1 MGLMADPAGKVGAP
15 MDPRAGLRRLFGFDD
30 FRPGQAEAV
39 DAAMAGRDVLVVM
52 PTGSGKSLCYQLPAL
67 LRDDLTVVVSPLV
80 SLMQDQVDGLR
91 AVAPDAVALV
101 NAQEDPAA
109 NRAAVTRAA
118 AGELRLLYVAPER
131 FSSPGFVE
139 ALRRARVGLFVVD
152 EAHCVSQWGHDFRP
166 DYFRLADA
174 ARYLGADALVASTAT
189 ATTQVAGDVARRLG
203 LRDPVRI
210 STGFDRPNLSFAVV
224 RCRTR
229 ESKHAQIAAALAEPE
244 ALPAIVYAG
253 TRAGCEALAPRLG
266 AALGV
271 EALVYH
277 AGLRREER
285 AEAQRRFMGG
295 DVPLVVATNAFG
307 MGVDK
312 ADVRTVCHETVPQS
326 VEALYQEAGRAGRD
340 GRPARCLLFAEPR
353 DKGLHV
359 FFIERARVDDDAFGR
374 VAARLAEAASEEAAG
389 ELSGPEGP
397 LAGARYNLPLRE
409 LQGTNKKDED
419 AIRSVL
425 GHLVRAGVI
434 QPSPAPP
441 DRASGRLV
449 SAFDGKAL
457 ALCRSAA
464 NEAERARWRQYRA
477 IWSFVEQSSC
487 RRRAILRHFG
497 DNTDPEP
504 TVPCCDTCAPE
515 IVAAVLPAGRA
526 GAGRGARR
534 DRPEAGRRP
543 PAAPVPA
550 RQGGRG
556 PAITSPPESIEQA
569 IIEIVQQA
577 EPGVGRT
584 RAVEIL
590 RGGRS
595 KVIQKHSYD
604 GLPPYGTFSH
614 LSSGEVLE
622 RVDAMLAEGRLRSTG
637 GRFPKLAA
645 AG

>member
-1 MGLMADPAGKVGAP
+1 M
-15 MDPRAGLRRLFGFDD
+15 
-30 FRPGQAEAV
+30 
-39 DAAMAGRDVLVVM
+39 
-52 PTGSGKSLCYQLPAL
+52 
-67 LRDDLTVVVSPLV
+67 
-80 SLMQDQVDGLR
+80 
-91 AVAPDAVALV
+91 
-101 NAQEDPAA
+101 
-109 NRAAVTRAA
+109 
-118 AGELRLLYVAPER
+118 
-131 FSSPGFVE
+131 
-139 ALRRARVGLFVVD
+139 
-152 EAHCVSQWGHDFRP
+152 
-166 DYFRLADA
+166 
-174 ARYLGADALVASTAT
+174 
-189 ATTQVAGDVARRLG
+189 
-203 LRDPVRI
+203 
-210 STGFDRPNLSFAVV
+210 
-224 RCRTR
+224 
-229 ESKHAQIAAALAEPE
+229 
-244 ALPAIVYAG
+244 
-253 TRAGCEALAPRLG
+253 
-266 AALGV
+266 
-271 EALVYH
+271 
-277 AGLRREER
+277 
-285 AEAQRRFMGG
+285 
-295 DVPLVVATNAFG
+295 
-307 MGVDK
+307 
-312 ADVRTVCHETVPQS
+312 
-326 VEALYQEAGRAGRD
+326 
-340 GRPARCLLFAEPR
+340 
-353 DKGLHV
+353 
-359 FFIERARVDDDAFGR
+359 DDDAFWR